1 MLDARARSPLMV
13 RPSSEPR
20 MRKTQK
26 VQSAISQGDYEI
38 LAAFRFE
45 LRRFLNFSEQA
56 AKALGM
62 TPQQHQSLLAIRA
75 SSNGMLSIGD
85 LADQMFIQPHTA
97 SEMAD
102 RMVSLGWLERR
113 PDPDDRR
120 RVGLGLTATAESM
133 LGRMSTTHRDEVV
146 RIRGSLTDLLAQLGQ
161 SERPP
166 KKSDQVANSKSG
178 GSKKIQK

>member
-1 MLDARARSPLMV
+1 
-13 RPSSEPR
+13 

-75 SSNGMLSIGD
+75 SSNGMLSMHGRTPVKPTPRARSCSTNVIRAGDRPGLWIGYN
-85 LADQMFIQPHTA
+85 LQ
-97 SEMAD
+97 
-102 RMVSLGWLERR
+102 
-113 PDPDDRR
+113 
-120 RVGLGLTATAESM
+120 
-133 LGRMSTTHRDEVV
+133 
-146 RIRGSLTDLLAQLGQ
+146 
-161 SERPP
+161 
-166 KKSDQVANSKSG
+166 KSKR
-178 GSKKIQK
+178 